1 NNWSFSP
8 VVWTKII
15 QRTHRLANITQSSSI
30 KNRWKSSMK
39 ITVLQT
45 LTMANKLLTNK
56 DKANT
61 SSLLAFRL
69 KLLSRTLPSKQ
80 LLHNRYPSTYT
91 DSLCPRCLTAVETQS
106 HIFDCY
112 KNITAY
118 SIMENK
124 IRTSLIKLIRK
135 NNNRKNLTEIERN
148 LQKLDF
154 GRKSNLDKLA
164 SGMLN
169 IDIQLSIASHAKMA
183 NKILALLYSQIWI
196 PRSATANT
204 SERIKICLS

>member
-1 NNWSFSP
+1 
-8 VVWTKII
+8 
-15 QRTHRLANITQSSSI
+15 
-30 KNRWKSSMK
+30 
-39 ITVLQT
+39 
-45 LTMANKLLTNK
+45 
-56 DKANT
+56 
-61 SSLLAFRL
+61 FRL
-69 KLLSRTLPSKQ
+69 KLLSGTLPSRQ
-80 LLHNRYPSTYT
+80 LLHDRYLSTYT
-91 DSLCPRCLTAVETQS
+91 DSLCPRCLTVVETQS

-112 KNITAY
+112 KNIAAY

-135 NNNRKNLTEIERN
+135 NSNRKNLTEIERN

-154 GRKSNLDKLA
+154 GRKSSLNKLV

-204 SERIKICLS
+204 SEVK